1 MVRPSANKRALQ
13 GVNLGAWLL
22 LEKWMTPGLFAGTD
36 AIDEY
41 TFMQTPGAR
50 EKLRD
55 HQKNFIRE
63 EDFRWMANAGVE
75 VIRIPVGYWV
85 FEGDTP
91 YVSCIGRLDWA
102 FTMAE
107 KYGIRVLVCLHGA
120 PGSQN
125 GQDHSGKIGPA
136 AWYDDD
142 AYRVQTL
149 DALVR
154 LATRY
159 RDHPMFWGL
168 ELLNEPKSKIW
179 QWKLRKF
186 YRQAYKELAGILT
199 PLTRIVF
206 HDAFTPRMMSGALP
220 DSEAHPV
227 AMDIHWYHF
236 AFWLHKYTSLKQYY
250 RLVSWHGRLVR
261 RLKRWRGIII
271 GEWNGIIA
279 GAILDKYPKEQHES
293 IVREHVA
300 RQIHAYRDSDA
311 WFYWSYK
318 TERRGVWHFRSQ
330 VEDGIITLETK

>member
-1 MVRPSANKRALQ
+1 
-13 GVNLGAWLL
+13 VNLGAWLV

-63 EDFRWMANAGVE
+63 EDFKWMANAGVE
-75 VIRIPVGYWV
+75 VIRIPVGYWI
-85 FEGDTP
+85 FEGDNP
-91 YVSCIGRLDWA
+91 YVPCIGRLDWA
-102 FTMAE
+102 FVMAE

-125 GQDHSGKIGPA
+125 GRDHSGKIGPA
-136 AWYDDD
+136 GWYENK
-142 AYRVQTL
+142 AYRIQTVET
-149 DALVR
+149 LVR
-154 LATRY
+154 LAARY

-168 ELLNEPKSKIW
+168 ELLNEPKAGIW

-186 YRQAYKELAGILT
+186 YKQAYLELAAILT
-199 PLTRIVF
+199 PLTRVVF
-206 HDAFTPRMMSGALP
+206 HDAFTPRLMSGVLP
-220 DSEAHPV
+220 DTETHPV

-236 AFWLHKYTSLKQYY
+236 AFWLHKHVSLKQYY
-250 RLVSWHGRLVR
+250 RLITWHGNLIR

-279 GAILDKYPKEQHES
+279 GKILDAYPKEQHES
-293 IVREHVA
+293 IIREHVA
-300 RQIHAYRDSDA
+300 RQLAAYQESDA

-318 TERRGVWHFRSQ
+318 TEKRGVWHFRSQ